1 MCSSDLADLKPL
13 IALIIVLGVYPKPV
27 IDMIN
32 PAVQKT
38 LVQAHSTNPV
48 PPHPA
53 NAVRV
58 ASATAA
64 RHTSGGT
71 HMNGSKP

>member
-1 MCSSDLADLKPL
+1 VGPL

-27 IDMIN
+27 IDVIN
-32 PAVQKT
+32 PAVHAT

-53 NAVRV
+53 P
-58 ASATAA
+58 AA
-64 RHTSGGT
+64 DE
-71 HMNGSKP
+71 GSQP